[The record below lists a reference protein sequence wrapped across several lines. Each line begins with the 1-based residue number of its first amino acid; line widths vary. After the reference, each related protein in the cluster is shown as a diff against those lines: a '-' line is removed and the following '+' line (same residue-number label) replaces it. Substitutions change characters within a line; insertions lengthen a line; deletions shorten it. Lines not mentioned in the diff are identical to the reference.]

1 MRYWAATWAS
11 IMSRPCT
18 AQDSGSTS
26 APQGRG
32 ISRGRRN
39 ALADGTAT
47 NSAQAPF
54 ADPTPIAF
62 QFSQRLKWPARH
74 CRHVPSNKDGSTATK
89 SPAFRLPTP
98 APSATTSPENSCP
111 GTIGYRVGANSP
123 RSTWMS
129 VPQIPQ
135 ASTLTTTSPSLG
147 EGSSIF
153 LTFRSLGA
161 SMTTAFTYCP
171 LFDSTHGQAADEL
184 LLCDPAGQ
192 QDRQAGQG
200 GGRGELGIE
209 ETPAADEAHE
219 EQRRRGRLRRREV
232 HGVEELVPTKD
243 KADQ

>member
-98 APSATTSPENSCP
+98 APSATTSPEDSCP

-123 RSTWMS
+123 RRTWMS
-129 VPQIPQ
+129 VPHIPH
-135 ASTLTTTSPSLG
+135 ASTLTTTSPALG
-147 EGSSIF
+147 EGSAIS
-153 LTFRSLGA
+153 LTFKSLGA
-161 SMTTAFTYCP
+161 PMTTAFTCP
-171 LFDSTHGQAADEL
+171 LFDRTHGQAADEL
-184 LLCDPAGQ
+184 LLSDPTVE
-192 QDRQAGQG
+192 QDRQAGEC
-200 GGRGELGIE
+200 GRCGEL
-209 ETPAADEAHE
+209 
-219 EQRRRGRLRRREV
+219 
-232 HGVEELVPTKD
+232 
-243 KADQ
+243 